1 MHARAPVRTRLDE
14 KKNATGALTRKALR
28 EWQQRSKGDLAMLRK
43 ILVSA
48 VLIAGSASANA
59 SLLFSENFDDISAL
73 GAAGW
78 LAGNLGTG
86 GATAD
91 TWFQGNS
98 GIFDAQAGAADSY
111 VASNYL
117 SAGFGGNV
125 DNWLVTPLISAFS
138 GSVVTF
144 STRTAGGLPGDNLE
158 LLYNNI
164 GNGDIV
170 SNFVS
175 LGVISSAEYPI
186 DWQAFN
192 FTYGGADGNVRFAFR
207 YTVNDTSVNG
217 DYIGIDSLSVSVPE
231 PGTMLLLG
239 SCLLMMPLALRRRRR
254 EQR

>member
-1 MHARAPVRTRLDE
+1 
-14 KKNATGALTRKALR
+14 
-28 EWQQRSKGDLAMLRK
+28 MLRK

-48 VLIAGSASANA
+48 VLIAGSTSANA
-59 SLLFSENFDDISAL
+59 TLLFSEGFDNINTL

-78 LAGNLGTG
+78 LAGNFGTG

-98 GIFDAQAGAADSY
+98 GIFESQAGAADSY
-111 VASNYL
+111 IASNYL

-125 DNWLVTPLISAFS
+125 DNWLVTPLISAFA
-138 GSVVTF
+138 GSTVSF

-158 LLYNNI
+158 LLYNNT
-164 GNGDIV
+164 GTLNLTD
-170 SNFVS
+170 FVS
-175 LGVISSAEYPI
+175 LGLISSADYPT

-192 FTYGGADGNVRFAFR
+192 FLYGGDDGNVRFAFR
-207 YTVNDTSVNG
+207 YTVTDTSMNG
-217 DYIGIDSLSVSVPE
+217 DYIGIDSMSVSVPE

-239 SCLLMMPLALRRRRR
+239 SALLLMPLTRRRRR